1 MIASFRS
8 NNQALKIIIIY
19 ILFFS
24 TKLSHLTYLEFF
36 FFLNN
41 TLYNHSH
48 LQERGIFLPGSGP
61 ATPCFQGQLVSSC
74 IMCNLNKAVLFSLV
88 EWRWWLL
95 VTLDRTVELTPCYDF
110 RRMVAGGGWS
120 CHRALFGLGSIFQS
134 LKLWVIFS
142 RKKQNFQW
150 DSGSNQGDIISKLCP
165 SVFNL

>member
-8 NNQALKIIIIY
+8 SNQALKIIIIY
-19 ILFFS
+19 MVFLYKVKSFD
-24 TKLSHLTYLEFF
+24 LSRIF

-41 TLYNHSH
+41 ILYNHSH
-48 LQERGIFLPGSGP
+48 LQERGIFLLGSGP